1 MRALFLLPLLL
12 ASPALAE
19 QPADPA
25 TLILPTPVV
34 NAVAQYLIQRPY
46 AEVAQM
52 LGKLQL
58 HRRPGA
64 ERTRRYRQPRGMS
77 GCDGGAA
84 IRTRSARSS
93 GTVTHC

>member
-1 MRALFLLPLLL
+1 MKPLVLALSLL
-12 ASPALAE
+12 ASPALAQ

-52 LGKLQL
+52 LGKLQGCIAVQV
-58 HRRPGA
+58 PNAQGD
-64 ERTRRYRQPRGMS
+64 YRQSRECPAVT
-77 GCDGGAA
+77 AA
-84 IRTRSARSS
+84 LQSAP
-93 GTVTHC
+93 VPPVPAAP